1 MVVCSPLLAE
11 YFNDYIRALVRAQYE
26 TRPAS
31 LTPPAAQANRPEGVQ
46 TLRACLGLYDRSGD
60 QPHPCK
66 QVLRWRKGR
75 NFSIKLKKPEQGQ

>member
-11 YFNDYIRALVRAQYE
+11 YFNDYIRALARAQYQ

-46 TLRACLGLYDRSGD
+46 LGAVTRFDGVTRL
-60 QPHPCK
+60 C
-66 QVLRWRKGR
+66 
-75 NFSIKLKKPEQGQ
+75 I